1 MGIDKADLID
11 AIGVDKNTGEVVLS
25 ILDAHDWDEE
35 REHLLLLKEKINRYL
50 GFVESGEI
58 QQFYPSAQDQ
68 LYRVDIHF
76 RCQPPDT
83 VVGLLVEAQNVVLE
97 YGGKLRWSIGP

>member
-1 MGIDKADLID
+1 MGIDKAGLID

-58 QQFYPSAQDQ
+58 QQCYPSAQDQ
-68 LYRVDIHF
+68 LCRIDILF
-76 RCQPPDT
+76 RCQPPAKVD
-83 VVGLLVEAQNVVLE
+83 GFLIEAQNVVLE
-97 YGGKLRWSIGP
+97 YGCKLRWSLGL